1 MTLGS
6 VSQSEIP
13 FVRSGPED
21 GQGALVALFKK
32 SYAMTEAEAHALS
45 SRCQLRPLSE
55 GASIVREGEPA
66 TMIHWIVAG
75 RASVS
80 RYSHREGRLTLVD
93 LVPGEVVGE
102 IAFLRQ
108 DPNAVYSATVQ
119 AREGSL
125 IASASFSVLRGESGL
140 ESVRVKLVERFG
152 QIAAERLEATS
163 ALTVDAMST
172 GLWRERR
179 LALHLSTIIAVLALF
194 VVLSN
199 SLDMIRKLALTRMSE
214 ATFVTVFY
222 YAFDT
227 VFGVMFFWLIRTLQE
242 PPRALGLHLIR
253 WPRQVAAGLVWSLPA
268 LAGAAAIRG
277 WLHPDERVLSVYAL
291 TGGYHLIPDG
301 AAPTALMVGYVLYL
315 CPVQEYVVRAGVQAP
330 IMNAFGA
337 RLAGVGAVV
346 STLVAATMFGA
357 LHIVF
362 GVAVVVLAAFV
373 GLYWGIVFV
382 RTRSVLAVAV
392 SHMVVG
398 VAAFYW
404 FGLIR

>member
-1 MTLGS
+1 M
-6 VSQSEIP
+6 
-13 FVRSGPED
+13 
-21 GQGALVALFKK
+21 
-32 SYAMTEAEAHALS
+32 
-45 SRCQLRPLSE
+45 
-55 GASIVREGEPA
+55 
-66 TMIHWIVAG
+66 
-75 RASVS
+75 
-80 RYSHREGRLTLVD
+80 
-93 LVPGEVVGE
+93 PGEVVGE

-125 IASASFSVLRGESGL
+125 IASASFSILRGESGL

-242 PPRALGLHLIR
+242 PPRVLGLHLDR
-253 WPRQVAAGLVWSLPA
+253 WPRQVAAGLVWSLRPGRRRGDPR
-268 LAGAAAIRG
+268 LASSGRTGSLGLRLDRRISPHPRWRGADG
-277 WLHPDERVLSVYAL
+277 
-291 TGGYHLIPDG
+291 PDG
-301 AAPTALMVGYVLYL
+301 RL
-315 CPVQEYVVRAGVQAP
+315 CPVPVPGSGNTSVRAGVQAP

-373 GLYWGIVFV
+373 GLYWVFAFV